1 MLNLVVLSVI
11 TLGVILS
18 VVITHSFFKRNTWQS
33 GVGRYEW
40 R

>member
-1 MLNLVVLSVI
+1 MLTLVVLSVI

-18 VVITHSFFKRNTWQS
+18 VAITHRTWHS
-33 GVGRYEW
+33 GVGQYEW